1 MSFARW
7 LRTNSE
13 HYLTVSAQARVAR
26 KHVGTN
32 RPRGPRGP
40 REWFWLRVFAPA
52 YQALPWALRRRVMR
66 AMPGS
71 HRRAWPPPPRLTG
84 PAV

>member
-13 HYLTVSAQARVAR
+13 HYLLVSAQARVAR
-26 KHVGTN
+26 RHEGIN
-32 RPRGPRGP
+32 RPRPARGP
-40 REWFWLRVFAPA
+40 REWFWLWLFAPI
-52 YQALPWALRRRVMR
+52 YRLLPWALRQRIMR
-66 AMPGS
+66 ALPGS
-71 HRRAWPPPPRLTG
+71 HRRPWPPPRRPSG

>member
-13 HYLTVSAQARVAR
+13 HYLMVSAQARVAR
-26 KHVGTN
+26 RHEGAN
-32 RPRGPRGP
+32 RPRTAHSP
-40 REWFWLRVFAPA
+40 REWFWRGLFAPI
-52 YQALPWALRRRVMR
+52 YRLLPWALRRRIM
-66 AMPGS
+66 AMMPGS
-71 HRRAWPPPPRLTG
+71 HRRSWPPPPRPTG